1 MPEVRLV
8 SGEAVDLDIRLARAG
23 SRALALMIDIV
34 LQFVLFY
41 ILLIPASLLLGLFP
55 LTDAALVYATY
66 IMLVVVVIVGY
77 PTVLHA
83 VLRGRTI
90 GKLALGL
97 RVVRADGGPIS
108 WRHSFTRALVG
119 AALEWPGA
127 FFAVSWIVSLTIISG
142 SARAQR
148 LADMAAGTIVIHE
161 RSPESWGWVP
171 STPGPLVAWAA
182 TLDLTNVDDGLAL
195 AARHFLARSRSLAEP
210 YRSRLGEALARELL
224 APRHASRRHPTHPAG
239 PTSRPWSA
247 NGTAGQAERLQR
259 NRAVQAKLWPE
270 LFPIAPAAPAL
281 RPAVPAPRTAYPA
294 GDGGLIRPRPP
305 TDTRRPARDPR
316 GLTVSAEPPTD
327 IGV

>member
-66 IMLVVVVIVGY
+66 IMLVVAVIVGY

-224 APRHASRRHPTHPAG
+224 ARVTPPPPPNTPGWAYLAAVVGERHRRA
-239 PTSRPWSA
+239 
-247 NGTAGQAERLQR
+247 AERLQR

-270 LFPIAPAAPAL
+270 LFPIAPAPPAL

-294 GDGGLIRPRPP
+294 GDGGLIRPAAPY
-305 TDTRRPARDPR
+305 
-316 GLTVSAEPPTD
+316 
-327 IGV
+327 

>member
-119 AALEWPGA
+119 AAIEWPGA

-224 APRHASRRHPTHPAG
+224 ARVTPSPPPNTPGWAYLAAVVGERHRRA
-239 PTSRPWSA
+239 
-247 NGTAGQAERLQR
+247 AERLQR

-294 GDGGLIRPRPP
+294 GDGGLIRPAAPY
-305 TDTRRPARDPR
+305 
-316 GLTVSAEPPTD
+316 
-327 IGV
+327 